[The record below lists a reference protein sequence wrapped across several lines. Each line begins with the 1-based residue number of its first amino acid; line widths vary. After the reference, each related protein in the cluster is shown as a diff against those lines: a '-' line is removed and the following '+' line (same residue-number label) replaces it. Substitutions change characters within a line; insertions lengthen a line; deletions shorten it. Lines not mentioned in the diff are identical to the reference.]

1 MATVQAFKCMRTG
14 LLFPADY
21 VEQWGRKYG
30 IGLGDVPVSEA
41 LTNNYYSKSARNSD
55 GKEMYPVASCR
66 AGIQMVEVDDK
77 DFEKEKAVLAIDD
90 PGMGIRGPIMRAR
103 QVEHGKVAA

>member
-30 IGLGDVPVSEA
+30 IGLGSVPVSEA
-41 LTNNYYSKSARNSD
+41 LVNNYYSKTAVNSD
-55 GKEMYPVASCR
+55 GKEMYPVAVCR
-66 AGIQMVEVDDK
+66 AAIQMVEVVQEDFDK
-77 DFEKEKAVLAIDD
+77 NKAVLAIDD
-90 PGMGIRGPIMRAR
+90 PSMAIRGPIMRSR
-103 QVEHGKVAA
+103 QVENGKINA